1 MKEHFSDARRIFAPR
16 SLRGV
21 GAWTMLYA
29 TMYFFCAA
37 DTAVTCYALER
48 ARARALLGH
57 RRRGG
62 PGLQD
67 GLFSLRIASR
77 ALSCFKLAW
86 IIDDG
91 ARATCH
97 ESSSS
102 QIAQLV
108 LDVITS
114 PTRSTRSRGCR
125 RQCNGHDV
133 RRELRVL
140 LLGSVRSIYCAAPV
154 QRRRATKAAL
164 DSADRA

>member
-1 MKEHFSDARRIFAPR
+1 
-16 SLRGV
+16 
-21 GAWTMLYA
+21 MLS
-29 TMYFFCAA
+29 TTKYFFCAA
-37 DTAVTCYALER
+37 DHAVTRYALEH

-97 ESSSS
+97 KSSSS

-108 LDVITS
+108 LDVIMS
-114 PTRSTRSRGCR
+114 PTRSTRSEVVGGNAMVMMCVE
-125 RQCNGHDV
+125 NWAF
-133 RRELRVL
+133 
-140 LLGSVRSIYCAAPV
+140 SF
-154 QRRRATKAAL
+154 
-164 DSADRA
+164 